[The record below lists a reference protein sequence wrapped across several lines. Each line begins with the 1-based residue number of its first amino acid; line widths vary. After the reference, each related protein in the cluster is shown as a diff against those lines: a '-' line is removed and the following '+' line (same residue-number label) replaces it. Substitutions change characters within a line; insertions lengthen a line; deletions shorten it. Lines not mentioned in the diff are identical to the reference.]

1 MRLDYIPVWSN
12 DEIMKRFQE
21 ESKDRQN
28 DFVECLVFSNSTGV
42 IMTGRYSDGFEA
54 NKVTMLYTIYGK
66 QDIVQCIMLLYC
78 V

>member
-1 MRLDYIPVWSN
+1 MRLDYIPVWLN
-12 DEIMKRFQE
+12 DEIVKRFQE

-28 DFVECLVFSNSTGV
+28 DFVECPVFSNSTGV

-54 NKVTMLYTIYGK
+54 NKVTMHYTIYGK
-66 QDIVQCIMLLYC
+66 QNIVQCILLLYC